1 MSAILPTYARFNLAV
16 SEASGS
22 IVKDTNNKE
31 YIDFGSGIGVNNLGH
46 RHPAVHEAVA
56 EQLEKYWHVSNLYTN
71 PIQEEVAALL
81 KDSSGKHVFFSN
93 SGAEANEAA
102 IKLARKA
109 TGKNKIL
116 SFKQSF
122 HGRTFATMSA
132 TGQSKIKDGFGTM
145 LHEFVYLPFNDVN
158 ALKEAIDQ
166 DTAAIML
173 EVIQGE
179 GGVIPADPAFINEV
193 EDICNNNDILLMVDE
208 IQTGIGRTG
217 KLYGYEHYQINPDI
231 ITLAKGLG
239 NGLPVGAM
247 VANDELKDF
256 FGPGSHGSTFGGN
269 PLAMAASKAVLNIV
283 NQADF
288 LQAVEAKGSYLIDQL
303 KEKIGKLP
311 IVKDV
316 RGLGLMVGIEYKT
329 EVLPIVQSLLDK
341 GILVLNAGPHVI
353 RLLPPLTC
361 TEEEIDQVIDAIF
374 ETSNQLEVV

>member
-1 MSAILPTYARFNLAV
+1 
-16 SEASGS
+16 
-22 IVKDTNNKE
+22 
-31 YIDFGSGIGVNNLGH
+31 
-46 RHPAVHEAVA
+46 
-56 EQLEKYWHVSNLYTN
+56 
-71 PIQEEVAALL
+71 
-81 KDSSGKHVFFSN
+81 
-93 SGAEANEAA
+93 
-102 IKLARKA
+102 
-109 TGKNKIL
+109 
-116 SFKQSF
+116 
-122 HGRTFATMSA
+122 
-132 TGQSKIKDGFGTM
+132 
-145 LHEFVYLPFNDVN
+145 
-158 ALKEAIDQ
+158 
-166 DTAAIML
+166 
-173 EVIQGE
+173 
-179 GGVIPADPAFINEV
+179 
-193 EDICNNNDILLMVDE
+193 
-208 IQTGIGRTG
+208 TGIGRTG

-288 LQAVEAKGSYLIDQL
+288 LRAVEAKGSYLIDQL

-311 IVKDV
+311 VVKDV

-329 EVLPIVQSLLDK
+329 EVLPSVQSLLDK

-361 TEEEIDQVIDAIF
+361 TEEEIDQVIDALF